1 MLRPLKA
8 LAILVVGAALSGLSF
23 EDGRTRLRRELNEG
37 LLEERV
43 LAVGELRALDAE
55 DAAPL
60 IELALHDP
68 EIQVRALAVEAA
80 ITLRHRAVLD
90 YTRTLFA
97 SEDPEERRLASR
109 AEGELGDVESMVP
122 LTRALSDA
130 RALVRQAAA
139 VALGTLRLSEC
150 AVPLGNA
157 LDDAD
162 TTVRVSAATNLGF
175 IPGARATDFLLA
187 RSLDRT
193 SEVRAA
199 VIHALAERAEQEPER
214 ILPVLAASLED
225 ESEAVRMG
233 ATLGL
238 GRARSDRGLDTLIA
252 RITPFGPS
260 APEATRAR
268 EPHEALAALAALGR
282 IDADRARLTLVRA
295 ERFPSLS
302 STAREGLRNQDA
314 QHMDAV
320 SEAIAEALQASPEH
334 VDSLARLL
342 LDMPHV
348 HPALAAA
355 LLDISLR
362 SQGDAAH
369 VLPALAACTPSD
381 DPLTESVVVHLLARL
396 CDAPSRAGAM
406 RAITMLAERHV
417 LSEAAREAL
426 ITHVQSESEDEGALA
441 LRALAALSPPPIDAL
456 LAQESEQSRAVILQA
471 LTATGDARIVDLAL
485 RAIQSPDPNA
495 RRLALHY
502 FRAHPNAPA
511 MNALVPLVEQRVSVD
526 RFSLIEAIA
535 MLAAGATESA
545 LEPRVM
551 DMLTQALASSDPR
564 MVSAA
569 AAGLASVENTSTS
582 RVIFMQA
589 ARSDDTSTALLRARA
604 SVDEGGHRAWLG
616 MPAPSDAHAFAF
628 DESLSF
634 PVSITRAFVAL
645 QLARAGALQ
654 ASDVPLLCTLA
665 TRREPMVRANAALAL
680 SAMHA
685 RCENID
691 PLLWVTHGTAAEVQ
705 LAGLAWLASSPT
717 PNDARSTRVLSS
729 CADAALD
736 ARVAAR
742 CQAMLQATDGSDAE
756 PVSAASVDSTWLDIT
771 ALDARGRAR
780 TDQWVALEF
789 ADGAS
794 LAARADGAGR
804 IAMRVPALALTRISD
819 PFASVLEP

>member
-1 MLRPLKA
+1 ML
-8 LAILVVGAALSGLSF
+8 AA
-23 EDGRTRLRRELNEG
+23 
-37 LLEERV
+37 
-43 LAVGELRALDAE
+43 GELRALDVSH
-55 DAAPL
+55 AAPL

-68 EIQVRALAVEAA
+68 ELQVRALAVEAA
-80 ITLRHRAVLD
+80 ITLRHRGVLD

-109 AEGELGDVESMVP
+109 AEGELGDAESVVP

-139 VALGTLRLSEC
+139 VALGALRLSEC

-162 TTVRVSAATNLGF
+162 TTVRVSAATSLGF
-175 IPGARATDFLLA
+175 TPGARATDFLLA

-193 SEVRAA
+193 AEVRAA
-199 VIHALAERAEQEPER
+199 VVHALAERAEQEPER

-252 RITPFGPS
+252 RITPFVPTTTQ
-260 APEATRAR
+260 AARAR
-268 EPHEALAALAALGR
+268 EPQEALAALAALGR

-302 STAREGLRNQDA
+302 STAREGMRNQDT

-320 SEAIAEALQASPEH
+320 SEAIAEALQAAPEH

-362 SQGDAAH
+362 SQGDAAR

-381 DPLTESVVVHLLARL
+381 DPLTETVVVHVLARL
-396 CDAPSRAGAM
+396 SDAPSRAGAM
-406 RAITMLAERHV
+406 RAITMLAERDV

-426 ITHVQSESEDEGALA
+426 IAHAQSEPDDEGALA
-441 LRALAALSPPPIDAL
+441 LHALAALSPPPIDAL
-456 LAQESEQSRAVILQA
+456 LARESEQSRAVVLQA
-471 LTATGDARIVDLAL
+471 LTNAEDARIVDLAL

-495 RRLALHY
+495 RRTALHY
-502 FRAHPNAPA
+502 FRTHPNAPA
-511 MNALVPLVEQRVSVD
+511 MSTLLPLAEARVSVD

-535 MLAAGATESA
+535 MLAGGATEPA
-545 LEPRVM
+545 LEPRVL
-551 DMLTQALASSDPR
+551 DVLTQALASSDPR

-569 AAGLASVENTSTS
+569 AAGLASVENTSAS
-582 RVIFMQA
+582 RAIFTQA
-589 ARSDDTSTALLRARA
+589 AGNDDASTALLRARA
-604 SVDEGGHRAWLG
+604 ALDEGGHRAWLG
-616 MPAPSDAHAFAF
+616 TEATRDAHAFAF
-628 DESLSF
+628 DESLAF

-645 QLARAGALQ
+645 QLARSGALQ
-654 ASDVPLLCTLA
+654 ASDVPRLCSLA

-691 PLLWVTHGTAAEVQ
+691 PLLWVAHGTAAEVQ

-717 PNDARSTRVLSS
+717 PADARRARALAS

-742 CQAMLQATDGSDAE
+742 CQAMLHAADASDAAQAN
-756 PVSAASVDSTWLDIT
+756 AAPSESTWLDIT
-771 ALDARGRAR
+771 ALDAGGRAR

-794 LAARADGAGR
+794 LAARTDGAGR
-804 IAMRVPALALTRISD
+804 IAMRVPAAALTRISD